1 MRSPASHRRAR
12 FEYQRQDSTLTLAAG
27 LDEYYRGHP
36 ALIRPEAISPES
48 AELFRPHDICHV
60 IFGLDTTMVDEAMAD
75 LRTLLGTDVGLR
87 RYLHYVRTNKEAKQ
101 IFEQIGYLRVLGAT
115 VR

>member
-1 MRSPASHRRAR
+1 
-12 FEYQRQDSTLTLAAG
+12 
-27 LDEYYRGHP
+27 
-36 ALIRPEAISPES
+36 
-48 AELFRPHDICHV
+48 
-60 IFGLDTTMVDEAMAD
+60 MVDEAMAD

-115 VR
+115 VRALPRFLRASVDSLRGRRRWPWHPPERYLGKPLGSLRATYRILVI